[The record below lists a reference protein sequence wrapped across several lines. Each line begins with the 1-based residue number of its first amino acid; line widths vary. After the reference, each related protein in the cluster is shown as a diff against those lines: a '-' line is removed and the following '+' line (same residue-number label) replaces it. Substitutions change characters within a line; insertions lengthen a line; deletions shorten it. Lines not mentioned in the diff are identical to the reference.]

1 MSEAE
6 ATSELGG
13 DMVSTENGNVDSLLG
28 MMGNDI
34 SDEMDHDDEMDRAEN
49 AEPNDKDGI
58 VNISRVRQALYNLY
72 AEYEK
77 IQSGSSSSTSSHQS
91 RASQQNRN
99 KGLNSAP
106 SRSTGMSQ
114 FLSQMKSVESE
125 QPQKNELDTYFED
138 GRLTEENAPGVDL
151 VNLDALKWWKDSTKY
166 KILSRMAADIL
177 AIPISTVASEATFS
191 AGTRVIDSYRASLAP
206 KTVEMLMCTGDW
218 CRKLHGIKR
227 KWKKLDNP
235 LEIELPNP

>member
-1 MSEAE
+1 MKIKFDKYWGDCNLLMSIAAILDPRLKMLVIEHCFPRIYKPHE
-6 ATSELGG
+6 
-13 DMVSTENGNVDSLLG
+13 V
-28 MMGNDI
+28 
-34 SDEMDHDDEMDRAEN
+34 
-49 AEPNDKDGI
+49 K
-58 VNISRVRQALYNLY
+58 VNISRVRQELYNLY

-77 IQSGSSSSTSSHQS
+77 IQSSSSSSTSSHQS

-177 AIPISTVASEATFS
+177 AIQS
-191 AGTRVIDSYRASLAP
+191 ALLLQKQLLVPELESLTAI
-206 KTVEMLMCTGDW
+206 V
-218 CRKLHGIKR
+218 LHWLRRLLKC
-227 KWKKLDNP
+227 
-235 LEIELPNP
+235 